1 MQSNSKHTINQSVR
15 HLLHIELGIKSCLE
29 NTLKKIYSSKDNYKY
44 LKPCGSKLGIIYR
57 LCKIPK
63 GTTVNDAVAI
73 FDLFYEELV
82 LVTKTLQNVLYQYL
96 KSLLLM
102 NTLSKIIFHFLKKF
116 LTKTQ
121 THL

>member
-1 MQSNSKHTINQSVR
+1 M
-15 HLLHIELGIKSCLE
+15 LHIELGIKSCLE

-121 THL
+121 NHL